1 MAIIS
6 ILPKTYSRLISKQQS
21 KKETINSIINRLIDE
36 SESKKWAQRSVMHA
50 TLMLHKKWESSVLP
64 YVLTANTVLD
74 TLIVQTLVGGIRND
88 SRFLS
93 LYYFR

>member
-36 SESKKWAQRSVMHA
+36 SESKK
-50 TLMLHKKWESSVLP
+50 
-64 YVLTANTVLD
+64 
-74 TLIVQTLVGGIRND
+74 
-88 SRFLS
+88 
-93 LYYFR
+93 